1 METPIL
7 LLLGLVGTGFFLKN
21 EKDKNDKAQD
31 QANEPGQSNQ
41 SGGNV
46 VINDGDWKKGY
57 ENMVDSKI
65 TPYFFNELKDEYRNK
80 KVINKNYDPNLLKS
94 VTPDIKEA
102 IKNFT
107 KESENTEF
115 ISASNNTVTTDDW
128 KSLVEDKGNVKHSN
142 MVPFF
147 GSKITQNV
155 DIEDHSRKLDTFTGN
170 MPLNRDHKEETEQF
184 FKPTPG
190 FTNVFGYYEKER
202 DMTRYVPN
210 NIGKK
215 NNELPF
221 EKTYVGPGLDDGYTN
236 KPSGGYH
243 TLYRTEPKPNDEL
256 YVNPKMENKGRVH
269 SSKAMVQKRTM
280 EQIVR
285 KNRADLLV
293 TNENGERNF
302 TTVGDKREM
311 ISVPQYI
318 IRDTHNKN
326 NKTMINGKAPAAC
339 VKVTDESLM
348 PKTRR
353 ALKRNFENTP
363 YRNLTSSNSKKSGDY
378 GKQGFVVKPNERAST
393 GSIPLNQILTGDRLQ
408 SFIEYSDKAR
418 STRKEAYIQNER
430 LEGNI
435 GTNGQAPIRHSDN
448 VKETIRQY
456 TENTQRNGNIG
467 ITGVENA
474 SSRWSTFNVETNAVK
489 ESGVAAK
496 PVMAYGPNRP
506 LSNEDITLEISNT
519 DIENNRSMAV
529 NGTALGNNFTSNFVT
544 EQTLTR
550 EKNDAPVSR
559 IQEQFMNPL
568 TRALIKA

>member
-1 METPIL
+1 
-7 LLLGLVGTGFFLKN
+7 
-21 EKDKNDKAQD
+21 
-31 QANEPGQSNQ
+31 
-41 SGGNV
+41 
-46 VINDGDWKKGY
+46 
-57 ENMVDSKI
+57 
-65 TPYFFNELKDEYRNK
+65 
-80 KVINKNYDPNLLKS
+80 
-94 VTPDIKEA
+94 
-102 IKNFT
+102 
-107 KESENTEF
+107 
-115 ISASNNTVTTDDW
+115 
-128 KSLVEDKGNVKHSN
+128 

-155 DIEDHSRKLDTFTGN
+155 DIEDRSRKLDTFTGN

-221 EKTYVGPGLDDGYTN
+221 EKTYVGPGLDNGYTN

-243 TLYRTEPKPNDEL
+243 NLYRTEPKPNDEL

-269 SSKAMVQKRTM
+269 SSKAMVQKRAM

-353 ALKRNFENTP
+353 ALKRSFENTP

-378 GKQGFVVKPNERAST
+378 GKQGFSVKPNERAST
-393 GSIPLNQILTGDRLQ
+393 GSIPLNQVITGDRMQALVE
-408 SFIEYSDKAR
+408 FTDNAR
-418 STRKEAYIQNER
+418 ATRKEAYIENQR

-435 GTNGQAPIRHSDN
+435 GTNGQAPVRHNDK

-456 TENTQRNGNIG
+456 TEETKRNGNV
-467 ITGVENA
+467 GVIAAENA
-474 SSRWSTFNVETNAVK
+474 SSRWSTFNVELNSVK
-489 ESGVAAK
+489 EAGVAGK
-496 PVMAYGPNRP
+496 TPIPNGPNRP
-506 LSNEDITLEISNT
+506 LSSENLAVQISNT

-559 IQEQFMNPL
+559 MQEQFMNPL